1 MNKNQAT
8 STIASVLIM
17 FGGTTI
23 YAMAQE
29 TVQPEPQAESGITAV
44 EESVV
49 ETTASEVDGP
59 SEAESLNEPIVP
71 AAVVTEEAV
80 AVETVA
86 TEPKPECELHI
97 FPSLEGEAQTTGW
110 LSGFGIVGAIADAAA
125 NDGKNKSEGDYLR
138 DALGPQMQVQS
149 LKSIELVKELN
160 LPEAQIIFQEPI
172 EDRKIT
178 TKQKTR
184 LTDSTATCYVEFL
197 VTQNFYRKAAIYG
210 RSLNNRFI
218 FKDFR
223 DGLEE
228 TKLVKGRGGN
238 SLKHFPP
245 KTPEESEAAE
255 ADLQQAFVANFKEF
269 AKRFHRKKRR

>member
-8 STIASVLIM
+8 ATIASVLIM
-17 FGGTTI
+17 FGGTAT

-29 TVQPEPQAESGITAV
+29 ADQS
-44 EESVV
+44 
-49 ETTASEVDGP
+49 
-59 SEAESLNEPIVP
+59 EPIEEQG
-71 AAVVTEEAV
+71 AAVVEEA
-80 AVETVA
+80 AVETLDVSEDPSSPLPAETAPAVVDDTALTETVA
-86 TEPKPECELHI
+86 TKPKPECELHV

-149 LKSIELVKELN
+149 LKSIDLLAEMN
-160 LPEAQIIFQEPI
+160 LPEAQIIFEEPI
-172 EDRKIT
+172 ADRKIS

-218 FKDFR
+218 YKDFR
-223 DGLEE
+223 NGLEE

-238 SLKHFPP
+238 GLKHFPP

-269 AKRFHRKKRR
+269 AKKLQARKRR